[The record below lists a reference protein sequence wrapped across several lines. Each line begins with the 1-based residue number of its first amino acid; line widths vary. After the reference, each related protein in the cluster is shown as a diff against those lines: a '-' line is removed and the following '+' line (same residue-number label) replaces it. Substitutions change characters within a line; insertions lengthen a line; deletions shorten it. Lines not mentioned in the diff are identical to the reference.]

1 MTLKA
6 ILLLALAIIMEVA
19 REMCFKLSANQALSA
34 KKQSSYL
41 FGMISSPLVWLGFAC
56 WGVGITSWVMVLEH
70 LPLSI
75 AFPIMSLSYC
85 GMIIGS
91 KYVLG
96 ETISAKK
103 WLGIILITIG
113 VVIIGS
119 HGGE

>member
-6 ILLLALAIIMEVA
+6 ICLLALAIAMEIA
-19 REMCFKLSANQALSA
+19 REMCFKLSANQAPAA

-41 FGMISSPLVWLGFAC
+41 FGMVGSPLIWLGFVC
-56 WGVGITSWVMVLEH
+56 WGVGIVSWVMVLEH
-70 LPLSI
+70 LSLSI

-85 GMIIGS
+85 GMIIAS
-91 KYVLG
+91 KYVLK
-96 ETISAKK
+96 ETVSARK
-103 WLGIILITIG
+103 WLGIILITMG